1 MCLLKGYTVGL
12 FDELKGYTVG
22 PFDELRDY
30 NVGVFDATGERGWRI
45 KGLSG
50 GWRIKGLYCVFL
62 TN

>member
-22 PFDELRDY
+22 PFEELRDY
-30 NVGVFDATGERGWRI
+30 NVGGFDATGGR
-45 KGLSG
+45 